1 LSIVNNLQFALPYC
15 TPVCYESS
23 GATKSFWA
31 EWAKKRC
38 IGEMAGNRGRNGGN
52 KGIVRTL
59 GEQVAAHVRQD
70 VLSGQLAKGDRL
82 REIELAERFGVS
94 RGPVRDALLQLAHE
108 GLLIL
113 QPHCGATVAG
123 PASDLV
129 LPLIRSIRRT
139 IEVFALR
146 LILQDLDDGD
156 FQFWKST
163 LAQMKAACVAGD
175 VPAIVVQ
182 DIALHH
188 AIVERTGQS
197 ELLDL
202 WLPLV
207 ARMRFAYSRFYKDLL
222 EVYEEHRAIIE
233 AMRARDLAGAVKALE
248 TTIK

>member
-1 LSIVNNLQFALPYC
+1 
-15 TPVCYESS
+15 
-23 GATKSFWA
+23 
-31 EWAKKRC
+31 
-38 IGEMAGNRGRNGGN
+38 
-52 KGIVRTL
+52 L

-108 GLLIL
+108 GLLVL
-113 QPHCGATVAG
+113 EPHCGATVAG

-129 LPLIRSIRRT
+129 LPLIRSMRRT

-146 LILQDLDDGD
+146 LIVPELNDED
-156 FQFWKST
+156 FRFWENT
-163 LAQMKAACVAGD
+163 LTLMHAACVTGD
-175 VPAIVVQ
+175 IPAIVVQ

-188 AIVERTGQS
+188 AIVEKTGQP

-207 ARMRFAYSRFYKDLL
+207 ARMRFAYARFYKDLL
-222 EVYEEHRAIIE
+222 EVYQEHRAIID
-233 AMRARDLAGAVKALE
+233 AMRAGDLDAAIHALE
-248 TTIK
+248 TNIK

>member
-1 LSIVNNLQFALPYC
+1 MS
-15 TPVCYESS
+15 
-23 GATKSFWA
+23 
-31 EWAKKRC
+31 KKR
-38 IGEMAGNRGRNGGN
+38 INRQMASDRTRKRGT

-59 GEQVAAHVRQD
+59 REQVAAHVRRD
-70 VLSGQLAKGDRL
+70 VLSGELAMGDRL

-129 LPLIRSIRRT
+129 LPLIRSMRRT
-139 IEVFALR
+139 IEIFALR
-146 LILQDLDDGD
+146 LIIKNLNDDD
-156 FQFWKST
+156 FRFWEGT
-163 LAQMKAACVAGD
+163 LAHMQAACVQGD
-175 VPAIVVQ
+175 VPAIVTQ

-188 AIVERTGQS
+188 GIVERTGQP

-207 ARMRFAYSRFYKDLL
+207 ARMRFAYARFYQKLT
-222 EVYEEHRAIIE
+222 EVYDEHRAIVD
-233 AMRARDLAGAVKALE
+233 AMRTGDLPAAIKALE
-248 TTIK
+248 TNIK